1 MIIRLLFKLLFFIS
15 VFFKN
20 IILKKNKRRNVY
32 LYLLLPILLLTA
44 SLLVSMFVFFE
55 NEELFRSVL
64 IVFMIYIQGL
74 FGYLLI
80 DGVYKAF
87 NMWKAIKNNITRKAK
102 VNKLYT
108 QKRILNKKY
117 SREIYYLNM
126 MDFEYNVESKKYKF
140 TDMALLKL
148 DKSNEE
154 LWEFDKEATSREL
167 TEKEL
172 KENYLSEFE
181 VFVCLKNPKIHVIKN
196 YNLHRIYEKA
206 NGREID

>member
-1 MIIRLLFKLLFFIS
+1 M
-15 VFFKN
+15 
-20 IILKKNKRRNVY
+20 
-32 LYLLLPILLLTA
+32 
-44 SLLVSMFVFFE
+44 
-55 NEELFRSVL
+55 
-64 IVFMIYIQGL
+64 
-74 FGYLLI
+74 
-80 DGVYKAF
+80 
-87 NMWKAIKNNITRKAK
+87 
-102 VNKLYT
+102 NKLYT